1 MIAELL
7 AMLAGHPS
15 NIFASSSA
23 STSSAFGSSAAALRV
38 RDDLDF
44 LHPSEIE
51 ILNHLAT
58 FYTRYNRVK
67 TFAETQIE
75 AARQTAIRAALRAN
89 SLASRSVNSAKDA
102 QAQLEQQPT
111 LHLVPLCS
119 TLLSILAD
127 YHSLVLQTERLVL
140 DNDVELVAKT
150 GFVSLA
156 NLRARFE
163 PWDAPLTALDD
174 VVTLLLRGPT
184 KGRDVAFAKDPSTDT
199 QQRDGQNADAAS
211 SFPAAWTGG
220 LLIDLL
226 TLKASTGVERVASH
240 MARLRNAVED
250 SWMQHLAA
258 WVCRG
263 EIHRPG
269 GIADP
274 HASKRNLISRDQI
287 VHWIDATDADAHND
301 HLDAGAAVNG
311 DGLAGWAASSGNTW
325 AFRPDALP
333 ASISES
339 TADSILYVG
348 RALYTIRYA
357 STASS
362 LQATPTRHA
371 RPSGPP
377 DTVIQLHE
385 AELARPEIR
394 PSRPSDLDRAI
405 QSLRND
411 ISEWIFRNILTT
423 SVVHSSLQCLG
434 DYFLHRNGPYMLSL
448 LTEVETMRKNKLYR
462 ARSAAASV
470 IRSSDLELSLRRAT
484 IGTWAEDD
492 PSLQRLRFVLPKGGY
507 RPSLA
512 GARAAKVRGPAAAV
526 ANADTTTAGATSLQ
540 TTRFDDYLIGVPAQ
554 LHYTAVFP
562 LDLFLSA
569 SDLAAYSRIFSYLIA
584 IKKVHARVLDC
595 WIAISKN
602 QRGRR
607 KFTGTGEGGVDAQ
620 EEKQRAR
627 LLRCSCA
634 LVRSMKW
641 FLDTLLG
648 HFQTDIIDAQYSS
661 LTEKLGA
668 SAVGVEPARSG
679 AGGAGLRSRKDSELQ
694 QHHHHQQHRS
704 SSPVGSVIAH
714 SEAYGDE
721 GRSRVTSGS
730 LSRPPTVIG
739 SGGGRANRRLA
750 FPVSGP
756 ASSTYA
762 PPPASVAGRAGRR
775 FVSSSTRPESLIDG
789 ADTIRH
795 DGSEPHAEEGDPT
808 DAVLDFASLRTSH
821 TAFLAFIQD
830 GLLLSSPVASSIVR
844 SFLDICDRFAGT
856 VERWGGDVLPPLLTT
871 TSAATDTTSA
881 IGERQSLVDQTT
893 AEIDRE
899 LVRFFHLLSSSTS
912 FGGNVA
918 NTTMAAAAATADESG
933 LGSLS
938 ISVAQLQMARGDVG
952 KVDWA
957 GAGSARKHLEQ
968 LLLRLDYSGF
978 FAEVVQRQRDGLKG
992 RLDDVLQ
999 R

>member
-15 NIFASSSA
+15 SLFASSSTPSA
-23 STSSAFGSSAAALRV
+23 SFKI

-58 FYTRYNRVK
+58 YYTRYNRIK
-67 TFAETQIE
+67 SFAESQIE
-75 AARQTAIRAALRAN
+75 AARQRAVRAALRAN
-89 SLASRSVNSAKDA
+89 SLASRSSTSAKDA
-102 QAQLEQQPT
+102 QAELEQQPT

-127 YHSLVLQTERLVL
+127 YHALVLHTERLVL
-140 DNDVELVAKT
+140 EDNVELVAST

-174 VVTLLLRGPT
+174 LVTLLMRGPS
-184 KGRDVAFAKDPSTDT
+184 KGRDSAFADEPVSTET
-199 QQRDGQNADAAS
+199 PRDGLEQAAAATA
-211 SFPAAWTGG
+211 FPAAWTGG

-226 TLKASTGVERVASH
+226 SLKASTGVERVASH
-240 MARLRNAVED
+240 MARLRSAVED

-274 HASKRNLISRDQI
+274 HASKRNLISRDQL

-301 HLDAGAAVNG
+301 HLAAVAANGG
-311 DGLAGWAASSGNTW
+311 DGLADWAASSGNTW

-333 ASISES
+333 VSISDS

-357 STASS
+357 SASS
-362 LQATPTRHA
+362 AHLEHTPNRHTRL
-371 RPSGPP
+371 SGPP

-385 AELARPEIR
+385 SALAQPNVR
-394 PSRPSDLDRAI
+394 PSRPSDLDRAV

-411 ISEWIFRNILTT
+411 VSEWIFRNVLTT
-423 SVVHSSLQCLG
+423 SVVQSSLQCLG
-434 DYFLHRNGPYMLSL
+434 DYFLHRNGPYVLSL
-448 LTEVETMRKNKLYR
+448 LDEVETMRKNKLYR

-484 IGTWAEDD
+484 VGTWAEDD

-512 GARAAKVRGPAAAV
+512 GARTAKVRGTAAAAAAASAS
-526 ANADTTTAGATSLQ
+526 ANADPAPSGTTSLQ
-540 TTRFDDYLIGVPAQ
+540 TTRFDDLLIGVPAQ

-569 SDLAAYSRIFSYLIA
+569 ADLAAYSRIFSYLIA

-595 WIAISKN
+595 WIALSKN

-607 KFTGTGEGGVDAQ
+607 KFTGTGEGGVDAG

-627 LLRCSCA
+627 LLRCSWG

-648 HFQTDIIDAQYSS
+648 HFQTDIIDAQFGS
-661 LTEKLGA
+661 LTERLGGA
-668 SAVGVEPARSG
+668 SARV
-679 AGGAGLRSRKDSELQ
+679 RKDSE
-694 QHHHHQQHRS
+694 HPPQHRS
-704 SSPVGSVIAH
+704 SSPVGSVVAH
-714 SEAYGDE
+714 SEAYGDD
-721 GRSRVTSGS
+721 GRPRVISGS
-730 LSRPPTVIG
+730 LSRPTTVVG
-739 SGGGRANRRLA
+739 GGGRTNRRLA

-756 ASSTYA
+756 ASFA
-762 PPPASVAGRAGRR
+762 PPPRAGRR
-775 FVSSSTRPESLIDG
+775 FVSTSTRPDSVLDG
-789 ADTIRH
+789 ADTLRH
-795 DGSEPHAEEGDPT
+795 DGT
-808 DAVLDFASLRTSH
+808 DALADDECGTVLDFASLRAAH
-821 TAFLAFIQD
+821 TAFLAYVQD

-844 SFLDICDRFAGT
+844 AVLDVCDRFAGAL
-856 VERWGGDVLPPLLTT
+856 ERWGGDVLPALLTASST
-871 TSAATDTTSA
+871 AADSSAA
-881 IGERQSLVDQTT
+881 IEERQTLVDATA

-899 LVRFFHLLSSSTS
+899 LARFFALLSSSTAAAHA
-912 FGGNVA
+912 NVA
-918 NTTMAAAAATADESG
+918 GAAGADESA

-938 ISVAQLQMARGDVG
+938 VSVAQLSTRGDAKDVL
-952 KVDWA
+952 A
-957 GAGSARKHLEQ
+957 GASSARKHLEQ
-968 LLLRLDYSGF
+968 LLLRLDYSGY
-978 FAEVVQRQRDGLKG
+978 FAEQVQRQRARVHA
-992 RLDDVLQ
+992 RLDASLA

>member
-23 STSSAFGSSAAALRV
+23 AASSAALRV

-67 TFAETQIE
+67 TFAEAQIE

-89 SLASRSVNSAKDA
+89 SLATRSVSSAKDA

-174 VVTLLLRGPT
+174 VVTLLLRGPS
-184 KGRDVAFAKDPSTDT
+184 KGRDVAFAKEASTNAS
-199 QQRDGQNADAAS
+199 QPGGQDADAAS

-274 HASKRNLISRDQI
+274 HTSKRNLISRDQI
-287 VHWIDATDADAHND
+287 VHWMDATDADAHND
-301 HLDAGAAVNG
+301 HVDAGAAASG
-311 DGLAGWAASSGNTW
+311 DGLAGWAASSSNTW

-357 STASS
+357 STTSS
-362 LQATPTRHA
+362 LQASSTRHA

-385 AELARPEIR
+385 AALARPEIR

-411 ISEWIFRNILTT
+411 VSEWIFRNILTT

-512 GARAAKVRGPAAAV
+512 GARAAKVRGPASAV
-526 ANADTTTAGATSLQ
+526 ANADIMTAGATSLQ

-607 KFTGTGEGGVDAQ
+607 RFTGTGEGGVDAQ
-620 EEKQRAR
+620 EERQRAR

-661 LTEKLGA
+661 LTERLGG
-668 SAVGVEPARSG
+668 STVGVEPARSG

-694 QHHHHQQHRS
+694 QQHRS

-721 GRSRVTSGS
+721 ERPRVTSGS
-730 LSRPPTVIG
+730 LSRPPTIIG
-739 SGGGRANRRLA
+739 GGGGRTNRRLA

-756 ASSTYA
+756 ASSAYA

-795 DGSEPHAEEGDPT
+795 DGTEPHAEEGDAT
-808 DAVLDFASLRTSH
+808 ADAVLDFASLRTSH
-821 TAFLAFIQD
+821 TAFLAFVQD

-844 SFLDICDRFAGT
+844 CFLDICDRFAAT

-871 TSAATDTTSA
+871 TSGAVDASSA

-893 AEIDRE
+893 REIDRE
-899 LVRFFHLLSSSTS
+899 LVRFFSLLSSSTS

-918 NTTMAAAAATADESG
+918 NTSVTAAAAGADESG

>member
-1 MIAELL
+1 
-7 AMLAGHPS
+7 MLAGHPS
-15 NIFASSSA
+15 SLFASSSA
-23 STSSAFGSSAAALRV
+23 QGPASTSFKV

-58 FYTRYNRVK
+58 YYIRYNRINS
-67 TFAETQIE
+67 FAQGQIE
-75 AARQTAIRAALRAN
+75 AARQRAVRAALRAN
-89 SLASRSVNSAKDA
+89 SLASRSSTSAKDA
-102 QAQLEQQPT
+102 QAELEQQPT

-127 YHSLVLQTERLVL
+127 YHALVLHTERLVL
-140 DNDVELVAKT
+140 DNNVELVANT

-174 VVTLLLRGPT
+174 LVTLLLRGPN
-184 KGRDVAFAKDPSTDT
+184 KGRDIAFAKEPESAGGP
-199 QQRDGQNADAAS
+199 QHGQHDQAAAA
-211 SFPAAWTGG
+211 FPAAWTGG

-226 TLKASTGVERVASH
+226 SLKASTGVERVASH
-240 MARLRNAVED
+240 MARLRSAVED
-250 SWMQHLAA
+250 SWMQHLTA

-274 HASKRNLISRDQI
+274 HASKRNLISRDQL
-287 VHWIDATDADAHND
+287 VHWIDATDADAHYD
-301 HLDAGAAVNG
+301 HLVAAAASG
-311 DGLAGWAASSGNTW
+311 DGLADWAVSSGNTW

-333 ASISES
+333 TSISDS

-357 STASS
+357 SASS
-362 LQATPTRHA
+362 AHLQHPSSRHT

-377 DTVIQLHE
+377 DTVIELHE
-385 AELARPEIR
+385 SALAQPGVR
-394 PSRPSDLDRAI
+394 PSRPSNLDRAI

-411 ISEWIFRNILTT
+411 VSEWIFRNILTT

-448 LTEVETMRKNKLYR
+448 LGEVETMRKNKLYR

-484 IGTWAEDD
+484 VGTWAEDD

-507 RPSLA
+507 RPSLV
-512 GARAAKVRGPAAAV
+512 GARTAKLRGAAA
-526 ANADTTTAGATSLQ
+526 ANTDTATTTATNFQ
-540 TTRFDDYLIGVPAQ
+540 TTRFDDFLIGVPAQ

-595 WIAISKN
+595 WIALSKN
-602 QRGRR
+602 QRSRR
-607 KFTGTGEGGVDAQ
+607 KFTGSGEGGVDAT

-627 LLRCSCA
+627 LLRCSWG

-648 HFQTDIIDAQYSS
+648 HFQTDIIDAQFSS
-661 LTEKLGA
+661 LTERLGA
-668 SAVGVEPARSG
+668 SAGANEPARAG
-679 AGGAGLRSRKDSELQ
+679 ARVRTRKESE
-694 QHHHHQQHRS
+694 HHHQQHGS
-704 SSPVGSVIAH
+704 SSPIGSVVAH

-721 GRSRVTSGS
+721 GRPRVISGS
-730 LSRPPTVIG
+730 LSRAPTVVGGG
-739 SGGGRANRRLA
+739 SGRANRRLA

-762 PPPASVAGRAGRR
+762 PPPASAAGRAGRR
-775 FVSSSTRPESLIDG
+775 FVSTSTRPESILDG

-795 DGSEPHAEEGDPT
+795 DGTEALGAEEED
-808 DAVLDFASLRTSH
+808 DVRDVVLDFASLRAAH
-821 TAFLAFIQD
+821 TAFLAFVQD
-830 GLLLSSPVASSIVR
+830 GLLLSSPVASSMVR
-844 SFLDICDRFAGT
+844 SVLDICDRFAGT

-871 TSAATDTTSA
+871 STNTTDYSSA
-881 IGERQSLVDQTT
+881 IEDRQTLVDQTT

-899 LVRFFHLLSSSTS
+899 LSSFFKLLSSSTS
-912 FGGNVA
+912 STGSYHGGA
-918 NTTMAAAAATADESG
+918 NITGAGASSTTVADESG

-938 ISVAQLQMARGDVG
+938 ISVAQLNMSEGKAKGDLLT
-952 KVDWA
+952 
-957 GAGSARKHLEQ
+957 GANSARKHLEQ
-968 LLLRLDYSGF
+968 LLLRLDYSGY
-978 FAEVVQRQRDGLKG
+978 FAEQLQRQRAGLEA
-992 RLDDVLQ
+992 RLDSALAQ
-999 R
+999 